1 MDVSKHRPKAVLDYI
16 TVLRSVFI
24 EIVHSVPAV
33 NKSCAISKPLV
44 CFISFVFSI
53 LDHARIIPRFG
64 SEDCRTLVLIQR
76 VTLLYS
82 FNVQLSPILKCS
94 LTFPTPL
101 HFRTNKLADFISA
114 PHPLEWPSGNSI
126 EWPST
131 DWPKLVLLFML
142 NLLLSTGV
150 LPTL

>member
-1 MDVSKHRPKAVLDYI
+1 MFPNIGRKPFWI
-16 TVLRSVFI
+16 TSQFWDPYLSRSCTLFPLSTSLVQFG
-24 EIVHSVPAV
+24 
-33 NKSCAISKPLV
+33 PLV

-53 LDHARIIPRFG
+53 LDHARIIARFG

-82 FNVQLSPILKCS
+82 FNVQLSPILRCS
-94 LTFPTPL
+94 LITFLTPL
-101 HFRTNKLADFISA
+101 HFRTNKLVDFISA

-131 DWPKLVLLFML
+131 DWPKMVPPVHVEVLV
-142 NLLLSTGV
+142 STFWFF
-150 LPTL
+150 

>member
-16 TVLRSVFI
+16 TVLRSVL
-24 EIVHSVPAV
+24 SR
-33 NKSCAISKPLV
+33 SCTLLPLSTSLVQFGPLV

-53 LDHARIIPRFG
+53 LHHARIIPRFG
-64 SEDCRTLVLIQR
+64 SEDCRTIQR

-82 FNVQLSPILKCS
+82 FNVQLSPILRCS
-94 LTFPTPL
+94 LTFLTPL
-101 HFRTNKLADFISA
+101 HFRTNKLVDFISA

-131 DWPKLVLLFML
+131 DWPKIVLLFML

-150 LPTL
+150 VPTL